1 VLADQLKAD
10 QSEKILFQLCEMDF
24 HLQHKVRPKPLLHPE
39 PEKQLRNTVVDK
51 FKLDHHRFR
60 YSMLS
65 LGFDWNQWQTKNQIQ
80 RGNFLLVIQYSGT
93 DFPEIIQ
100 QLPEFQLQQL

>member
-1 VLADQLKAD
+1 
-10 QSEKILFQLCEMDF
+10 
-24 HLQHKVRPKPLLHPE
+24 
-39 PEKQLRNTVVDK
+39 
-51 FKLDHHRFR
+51 
-60 YSMLS
+60 MLS